1 MAKILIIDD
10 DQAITTVFET
20 TLKKEGFNVITAPDG
35 QSGIEKAK
43 AEKPDL
49 ILLDQILPDIKG
61 NEVLKTL
68 KADPATQNII
78 IALLSNF
85 GQNELVQEAINSGA
99 ADYILKYQVEPS
111 DLIIKVKDL
120 LKGNQENVEPN
131 ETSSVN

>member
-131 ETSSVN
+131 ETS